1 MHGATAAS
9 SKGSSSAERRDKKIK
24 GVKRMTQAAVEMPR
38 EMPKDASASVI
49 AQHQATLKALPFS
62 DTRDFD
68 EAARG
73 FLGTI
78 DNAKVASPQ
87 GRTVWSLEPYAFLK
101 DEKAPLTVDP
111 SLWRQSRLNMNHG
124 LFEVLPGVYQV
135 RGLDIA
141 NMTLIEG
148 DKGVVVVDT
157 LTSIEGARAAMELYF
172 QHRGKKPVT
181 AVIFSHTH
189 TDHWG
194 GARGVLDDATLA
206 SGKVPI
212 IAPNLFMEH
221 AVSENII
228 AGPAMLRR
236 AQYQF
241 GPFLAKGVRG
251 HVDCGLGKSM
261 AAGAVALLRPTDLI
275 IATGDTRII
284 DGLEFEFQM
293 APNSEAPAEMHF
305 FVPRYRLL
313 NLAENCTHNF
323 HNLLPFRGADVRDA
337 LAWSKYLGEALQ
349 MWGGKAEAMC
359 GQHHWPVWGKE
370 RIDTMIRQQ
379 RDLYKFAHD
388 QTIRLMNHGLTATEI
403 AETIRLP
410 ASLDAAWH
418 GRGYYGHIRHNVKAI
433 YQKYLGWYDANPV
446 HLDPLPPVESGKKY
460 VEYMGGAQALLERAR
475 KDFAKGEFRFVAQAV
490 SHLVFADPDNQA
502 ARALLADTFEQLG
515 YAAES
520 STWRNAYLFGAQ
532 ELRQGMPKAPPRSAM
547 PRETLAALRTEQLW
561 DVLGVRLNGP
571 KAGGKRIVL
580 NWNFTDTNETFI
592 LNLENSA
599 LTYVAGAQA
608 DEADASFTLA
618 RGVLDEV
625 IAKLT
630 TFPDAVGAGKIKA
643 TGNPLKLGELMML
656 MDEFPR
662 MFEIV
667 EPKRTPVA

>member
-1 MHGATAAS
+1 MISVFRKDNIMTQT
-9 SKGSSSAERRDKKIK
+9 GSSETPKQ
-24 GVKRMTQAAVEMPR
+24 T
-38 EMPKDASASVI
+38 PKDASASVI
-49 AQHQATLKALPFS
+49 AQHAATLKALPFS

-68 EAARG
+68 DAARG
-73 FLGTI
+73 FLGTLE
-78 DNAKVASPQ
+78 NARITTPQ
-87 GRTVWSLEPYAFLK
+87 GRVVWSLEPYGFLSEA
-101 DEKAPLTVDP
+101 DAPPTVDP

-124 LFEVLPGVYQV
+124 IFEVVSGVYQI

-148 DKGVVVVDT
+148 DSGVIVVDT

-172 QHRGKKPVT
+172 KHRGKRPVA
-181 AVIFSHTH
+181 AVIFTHTH

-194 GARGVLDDATLA
+194 GARGVLDDEMLA
-206 SGKVPI
+206 SGQVPL

-241 GPFLAKGVRG
+241 GPLLAKGTRG
-251 HVDCGLGKSM
+251 QVDCGLGKSM
-261 AAGAVALLRPTDLI
+261 AAGSVALLRPTDLI
-275 IATGDTRII
+275 MATGDKRTI

-305 FVPRYRLL
+305 FIPRYKLL

-337 LAWSKYLGEALQ
+337 LAWSKYLNEAAQ
-349 MWGGKAEAMC
+349 MWGGKADAMC
-359 GQHHWPVWGKE
+359 GQHHWPVWGPE

-388 QTIRLMNHGLTATEI
+388 QTIRLMNHGLTAPEI
-403 AETIRLP
+403 AETIKLP
-410 ASLDAAWH
+410 ASLDGAWH
-418 GRGYYGHIRHNVKAI
+418 ARGYYGHIRHNVKAI

-446 HLDPLPPVESGKKY
+446 NLDPLPPVEGGRKY
-460 VEYMGGAQALLERAR
+460 VEYMGGAEAILARAGA
-475 KDFAKGEFRFVAQAV
+475 DFDKSEFRFVAQAL
-490 SHLVFADPDNQA
+490 SHLVFAEPDNQA

-515 YAAES
+515 YSAES
-520 STWRNAYLFGAQ
+520 ATWRNSYLFGAQ
-532 ELRQGMPKAPPRSAM
+532 ELRQGIPQVPARPPM

-571 KAGGKRIVL
+571 KAEGKHIVL
-580 NWNFTDTNETFI
+580 NWSFTDTNETFI
-592 LNLENSA
+592 LNLENCA
-599 LTYVAGAQA
+599 LTYTAGAQA
-608 DEADASFTLA
+608 ATADAGFTLA
-618 RGVLDEV
+618 RGTLDEV
-625 IAKLT
+625 IAKQT
-630 TFPDAVGAGKIKA
+630 SFPDAVAAGKIKF
-643 TGNPLKLGELMML
+643 TGNPMRLAELMML

-667 EPKRTPVA
+667 EPKRTKVR

>member
-1 MHGATAAS
+1 
-9 SKGSSSAERRDKKIK
+9 
-24 GVKRMTQAAVEMPR
+24 MTQTANSET
-38 EMPKDASASVI
+38 PKEASASVM
-49 AQHQATLKALPFS
+49 ALHAATRNALPFS

-73 FLGTI
+73 FLGTLEH
-78 DNAKVASPQ
+78 ARVVSAQ
-87 GRTVWSLEPYAFLK
+87 GRMVWSLEPYGFLS
-101 DEKAPLTVDP
+101 DAEAPPSVDP
-111 SLWRQSRLNMNHG
+111 SLWRQSRLNMHHG
-124 LFEVLPGVYQV
+124 LFEVVPGVYQV

-148 DKGVVVVDT
+148 DRGVIVVDT

-172 QHRGKKPVT
+172 QHRGRKPVA
-181 AVIFSHTH
+181 AVIFTHTH

-194 GARGVLDDATLA
+194 GARGVLDDEMLA
-206 SGKVPI
+206 SGRVPI
-212 IAPNLFMEH
+212 IAPNQFMEH

-241 GPFLAKGVRG
+241 GPFLAKGPRG
-251 HVDCGLGKSM
+251 QVDCGLGKSM
-261 AAGAVALLRPTDLI
+261 AAGSVALLRPTDLI
-275 IATGDTRII
+275 IATGDKRVI

-305 FVPRYRLL
+305 FIPRYKLL

-359 GQHHWPVWGKE
+359 GQHHWPVWGTE

-388 QTIRLMNHGLTATEI
+388 QTIRLMNHGLTANEI

-410 ASLDAAWH
+410 ASLDGAWH

-446 HLDPLPPVESGKKY
+446 NLDPLPPVESGRKY
-460 VEYMGGAQALLERAR
+460 VEYMGGAAAILERAA
-475 KDFAKGEFRFVAQAV
+475 KDFANGEFRFVAQV
-490 SHLVFADPDNQA
+490 LSHLVFAEPDNQA

-520 STWRNAYLFGAQ
+520 ATWRNAYLFGAQ
-532 ELRQGMPKAPPRSAM
+532 ELRQGMPKASPRPPM
-547 PRETLAALRTEQLW
+547 PRETLAALRTGQLW

-571 KAGGKRIVL
+571 KADGKRIVL
-580 NWNFTDTNETFI
+580 NWSFSDTGETFV
-592 LNLENSA
+592 LNLENCA
-599 LTYVAGAQA
+599 LTHVAGIQA
-608 DEADASFTLA
+608 AAADASFTLA
-618 RGVLDEV
+618 RSTLDEV
-625 IAKLT
+625 IAKQT
-630 TFPDAVGAGKIKA
+630 TFPEAVGAGKIKF
-643 TGNPLKLGELMML
+643 TGNPMRLGELMAL

-667 EPKRTPVA
+667 EPKRTAVN

>member
-1 MHGATAAS
+1 MTQTAA
-9 SKGSSSAERRDKKIK
+9 AETPK
-24 GVKRMTQAAVEMPR
+24 
-38 EMPKDASASVI
+38 EMPKEASASVI
-49 AQHQATLKALPFS
+49 AQHAATMKALPFS

-68 EAARG
+68 DAARG
-73 FLGTI
+73 FLGTVE
-78 DNAKVASPQ
+78 NARIPSPQ
-87 GRTVWSLEPYAFLK
+87 GRVVWSLESYGFLSA
-101 DEKAPLTVDP
+101 EQAPPTVDP
-111 SLWRQSRLNMNHG
+111 SLWRQSRLNMHHG
-124 LFEVLPGVYQV
+124 LFEVVPGVYQV

-141 NMTLIEG
+141 HMTLIEG
-148 DKGVVVVDT
+148 DSGVIVVDT
-157 LTSIEGARAAMELYF
+157 LTSIEGARAAMALYF
-172 QHRGKKPVT
+172 QHRGERKVS
-181 AVIFSHTH
+181 AVIFTHTH

-194 GARGVLDDATLA
+194 GARGVLDDEALA
-206 SGKVPI
+206 GGVPI

-251 HVDCGLGKSM
+251 QVDCGLGKSM

-305 FVPRYRLL
+305 FVPRYKLL

-349 MWGGKAEAMC
+349 MWGGKADAMC
-359 GQHHWPVWGKE
+359 GQHHWPVWGAQ

-379 RDLYKFAHD
+379 RDLYKFSHD

-403 AETIRLP
+403 AEPSRLP
-410 ASLDAAWH
+410 ASLEGAWH
-418 GRGYYGHIRHNVKAI
+418 TRGYYGHIRHNVKAI

-446 HLDPLPPVESGKKY
+446 HLDPLPPIESGKKY
-460 VEYMGGAQALLERAR
+460 VKYMGGAAALLERAN
-475 KDFAKGEFRFVAQAV
+475 KDFANGEFRFVAQAV

-520 STWRNAYLFGAQ
+520 ATWRNAYLFGAQ
-532 ELRQGMPKAPPRSAM
+532 ELRQGMPKTSPRPPM
-547 PRETLAALRTEQLW
+547 PRETLAALRTGQLW

-571 KAGGKRIVL
+571 KAEGKHIVL
-580 NWNFTDTNETFI
+580 NWDFSDTNERYVLT
-592 LNLENSA
+592 LENCA
-599 LTYVAGAQA
+599 LTYTEGVLA
-608 DEADASFTLA
+608 ENADASFTLA
-618 RGVLDEV
+618 RSTLDEV
-625 IAKLT
+625 IA
-630 TFPDAVGAGKIKA
+630 
-643 TGNPLKLGELMML
+643 
-656 MDEFPR
+656 
-662 MFEIV
+662 
-667 EPKRTPVA
+667 

>member
-1 MHGATAAS
+1 LPLREETKMSHIAS
-9 SKGSSSAERRDKKIK
+9 GDA
-24 GVKRMTQAAVEMPR
+24 
-38 EMPKDASASVI
+38 PKDASASVV
-49 AQHQATLKALPFS
+49 ALHEATLKALPFS
-62 DTRDFD
+62 DVRDFED
-68 EAARG
+68 AARG

-78 DNAKVASPQ
+78 EDARIVSPQ
-87 GRTVWSLEPYAFLK
+87 GRVIWSLEPYRFL
-101 DEKAPLTVDP
+101 DNTEAPPTVDP
-111 SLWRQSRLNMNHG
+111 SLWRQSRLNMHHG
-124 LFEVLPGVYQV
+124 LFEVVPGVYQV

-148 DKGVVVVDT
+148 DTGVIVVDT
-157 LTSIEGARAAMELYF
+157 LMSIEGARAAMELYF
-172 QHRGKKPVT
+172 QHRGNKPVS

-194 GARGVLDDATLA
+194 GARGVLDDAALA
-206 SGKVPI
+206 AGVPI
-212 IAPNLFMEH
+212 IAPNFFMEH

-228 AGPAMLRR
+228 AGPAMMRR

-241 GPFLAKGVRG
+241 GPLLAKGVRG
-251 HVDCGLGKSM
+251 QVDCGLGKSV

-275 IATGDTRII
+275 IATGDKRII
-284 DGLEFEFQM
+284 DGVEFEFQM

-305 FVPRYRLL
+305 FLPRYKLL

-349 MWGGKAEAMC
+349 MWGGKADAMC
-359 GQHHWPVWGKE
+359 GQHHWPVWGHE

-379 RDLYKFAHD
+379 RDLYKYAHD
-388 QTIRLMNHGLTATEI
+388 QTIRMMNHGLTAAEI

-410 ASLDAAWH
+410 KSLDGAWH

-446 HLDPLPPVESGKKY
+446 NLDPLPPVESGKKY
-460 VEYMGGAQALLERAR
+460 VEYMGGSDAILARAA
-475 KDFAKGEFRFVAQAV
+475 KDFAQGEFRFVAQAV
-490 SHLVFADPDNQA
+490 SHLVFAEPDNPA
-502 ARALLADTFEQLG
+502 ARAMLADTFEQLG

-532 ELRQGMPKAPPRSAM
+532 ELRQGMPDVPPRPGM

-561 DVLGVRLNGP
+561 DVLGIRLNGP
-571 KAGGKRIVL
+571 KAEGKRIVL
-580 NWNFTDTNETFI
+580 NWRFTDTNETFI

-608 DEADASFTLA
+608 ADAHASFTLA
-618 RGVLDEV
+618 RSTLDEV

-630 TFPDAVGAGKIKA
+630 NFPEAVSAGEIKFS
-643 TGNPLKLGELMML
+643 GEPLRLGELMML

-667 EPKRTPVA
+667 EPKRTTVT

>member
-1 MHGATAAS
+1 MTQTTAGETSRELPKAAS
-9 SKGSSSAERRDKKIK
+9 A
-24 GVKRMTQAAVEMPR
+24 P
-38 EMPKDASASVI
+38 VI
-49 AQHQATLKALPFS
+49 AQHEATLKALPFA

-68 EAARG
+68 DAARG

-78 DNAKVASPQ
+78 ENARVTSTQ
-87 GRTVWSLEPYAFLK
+87 GRVVWSLEPYGFLSE
-101 DEKAPLTVDP
+101 EKAPATVDP
-111 SLWRQSRLNMNHG
+111 SLWRQSRLNMHHG
-124 LFEVLPGVYQV
+124 LFEVVPGVYQV

-148 DKGVVVVDT
+148 DKGVIVVDT

-172 QHRGKKPVT
+172 QHRGKKPVA
-181 AVIFSHTH
+181 AVIFTHTH

-194 GARGVLDDATLA
+194 GARGVLDDAMLA
-206 SGKVPI
+206 AGVPI
-212 IAPNLFMEH
+212 IAPNFFMEH

-251 HVDCGLGKSM
+251 QVDCGLGKTM
-261 AAGAVALLRPTDLI
+261 AAGGVALLRPTDLI
-275 IATGDTRII
+275 IATGDKRVI
-284 DGLEFEFQM
+284 DGVEFEFQM

-305 FVPRYRLL
+305 FIPRYKLL

-379 RDLYKFAHD
+379 RDLYKYAHD
-388 QTIRLMNHGLTATEI
+388 QTIRLMNHGLNAAEI

-410 ASLDAAWH
+410 QSLEGAWH

-446 HLDPLPPVESGKKY
+446 NLDALPPIAAGKKY
-460 VEYMGGAQALLERAR
+460 VEYMGGADAILKRATA
-475 KDFAKGEFRFVAQAV
+475 DFAKGEFRFVAQAV
-490 SHLVFADPDNQA
+490 SHLVFAEPDNQA

-532 ELRQGMPKAPPRSAM
+532 ELRQGMPKTPPRSPM

-571 KAGGKRIVL
+571 KAEGKRIVL
-580 NWNFTDTNETFI
+580 NWSFTDTGETFV

-599 LTYVAGAQA
+599 LTYVKGAQA
-608 DEADASFTLA
+608 VDAHASFTLA
-618 RGVLDEV
+618 RSVLDEV

-630 TFPDAVGAGKIKA
+630 TFPEAVGAGKVKVS
-643 TGNPLKLGELMML
+643 GEPLRLGELMML

-667 EPKRTPVA
+667 EPKRTVVT

>member
-1 MHGATAAS
+1 MTHIAPGAA
-9 SKGSSSAERRDKKIK
+9 
-24 GVKRMTQAAVEMPR
+24 
-38 EMPKDASASVI
+38 PKNASASVV
-49 AQHQATLKALPFS
+49 ARHEATLKALPFS

-68 EAARG
+68 DAARG

-78 DNAKVASPQ
+78 EDARIVSPQ
-87 GRTVWSLEPYAFLK
+87 GRVVWSLEPYRFL
-101 DEKAPLTVDP
+101 DDTRAPPTVDP
-111 SLWRQSRLNMNHG
+111 SLWRQSRLNMHHG
-124 LFEVLPGVYQV
+124 LFEVVPGVYQV

-148 DKGVVVVDT
+148 DTGVIVVDT

-172 QHRGKKPVT
+172 WHRGKKPVS

-194 GARGVLDDATLA
+194 GARGVLDDAALA
-206 SGKVPI
+206 AGVPI
-212 IAPNLFMEH
+212 IAPNFFMEH

-241 GPFLAKGVRG
+241 GPLLAKGVRG
-251 HVDCGLGKSM
+251 QVDCGLGKSM
-261 AAGAVALLRPTDLI
+261 AAGSVALLRPTDLI
-275 IATGDTRII
+275 IATGDKRVI
-284 DGLEFEFQM
+284 DGIEFEFQM

-305 FVPRYRLL
+305 FLPRYKLL

-349 MWGGKAEAMC
+349 MWGGKADAMC
-359 GQHHWPVWGKE
+359 GQHHWPVWGHE

-379 RDLYKFAHD
+379 RDLYKYAHD
-388 QTIRLMNHGLTATEI
+388 QTIRLMNHGLTAAEI

-410 ASLDAAWH
+410 KSLDRAWH

-446 HLDPLPPVESGKKY
+446 NLDPLPPVESGKKY
-460 VEYMGGAQALLERAR
+460 VEYMGGADAILARAA

-490 SHLVFADPDNQA
+490 SHLVFAEPDNQT
-502 ARALLADTFEQLG
+502 ARAMLADTFEQLG
-515 YAAES
+515 YASES

-532 ELRQGMPKAPPRSAM
+532 ELRQGMPNVPPRPPM

-561 DVLGVRLNGP
+561 DVLGIRLNGP
-571 KAGGKRIVL
+571 KAEGKRIVL

-608 DEADASFTLA
+608 ADAHASFTLA
-618 RGVLDEV
+618 RSTLDEV

-630 TFPDAVGAGKIKA
+630 NFPEAVGAGKIKFS
-643 TGNPLKLGELMML
+643 GEPLRLGELMML

-667 EPKRTPVA
+667 EPKRTTVT

>member
-1 MHGATAAS
+1 MSEAQSAAPKQS
-9 SKGSSSAERRDKKIK
+9 
-24 GVKRMTQAAVEMPR
+24 
-38 EMPKDASASVI
+38 PKDASGAVV
-49 AQHQATLKALPFS
+49 AQHQAMLRTLPFS
-62 DTRDFD
+62 DTADFD
-68 EAARG
+68 DAKRG
-73 FLGTI
+73 FLGAI
-78 DNAKVASPQ
+78 ENAKIISAS
-87 GRTVWSLEPYAFLK
+87 GRTVWSLEPYGFLAQA
-101 DEKAPLTVDP
+101 EAPPTVNP

-124 LFEVLPGVYQV
+124 LFEVVPGVYQV

-148 DKGVVVVDT
+148 DSGVIVVDT
-157 LTSIEGARAAMELYF
+157 LTSIEGAAAAMQLYF
-172 QHRGKKPVT
+172 KHRGKKPVA
-181 AVIFSHTH
+181 AVIFTHTH

-194 GARGVLDDATLA
+194 GARGVLDDATLV

-241 GPFLAKGVRG
+241 GPLLAKGPRG
-251 HVDCGLGKSM
+251 QVDCGLGKSM
-261 AAGAVALLRPTDLI
+261 AAGAVALPRPTDLI
-275 IATGDTRII
+275 IATGDSRII
-284 DGLEFEFQM
+284 DGVAFEFQM

-305 FVPRYRLL
+305 FIPRYKVL

-337 LAWSKYLGEALQ
+337 LAWSKYLGEALR
-349 MWGGKAEAMC
+349 MWGGKADAMC
-359 GQHHWPVWGKE
+359 GQHHWPVWGQE

-410 ASLDAAWH
+410 KSLEGAWH
-418 GRGYYGHIRHNVKAI
+418 SRGYYGHIRHNVKAI

-446 HLDPLPPVESGKKY
+446 NLDPLPPVEVGKKF
-460 VEYMGGAQALLERAR
+460 VEYMGGGEAILARAA

-490 SHLVFADPDNQA
+490 SHLVFAEPDNAA
-502 ARALLADTFEQLG
+502 ARAMLAETFEQLG

-532 ELRQGMPKAPPRSAM
+532 ELRQGMPPTPPRPPM

-571 KAGGKRIVL
+571 KAEGKHIVL
-580 NWNFTDTNETFI
+580 NWRFSDTGETFV

-599 LTYVAGAQA
+599 LTYSEGVQS
-608 DEADASFTLA
+608 ERADASFELA
-618 RGVLDEV
+618 RSTLDEV
-625 IAKLT
+625 IAKQT
-630 TFPDAVGAGKIKA
+630 SFPEAVGAGKIKVG
-643 TGNPLKLGELMML
+643 GNPMRLAELMAL

-667 EPKRTPVA
+667 EPKRTAVS

>member
-1 MHGATAAS
+1 MSQPAEAPKESPKEAS
-9 SKGSSSAERRDKKIK
+9 S
-24 GVKRMTQAAVEMPR
+24 
-38 EMPKDASASVI
+38 SVI
-49 AQHQATLKALPFS
+49 AQNQAMCNALPFS
-62 DTRDFD
+62 DTADFD
-68 EAARG
+68 DAARG

-78 DNAKVASPQ
+78 DNARIANAQ
-87 GRTVWSLEPYAFLK
+87 GRVVWSLEAYGFLSEA
-101 DEKAPLTVDP
+101 DAPATVNP
-111 SLWRQSRLNMNHG
+111 SLWRQSRLNMHHG
-124 LFEVLPGVYQV
+124 LFEVVPGVYQV

-148 DKGVVVVDT
+148 DKGVIVVDT

-172 QHRGKKPVT
+172 KHRGRRPVS
-181 AVIFSHTH
+181 AVIFTHTH

-206 SGKVPI
+206 SGKVAI
-212 IAPNLFMEH
+212 IAPNFFMEH

-241 GPFLAKGVRG
+241 GPLLAKGVRG
-251 HVDCGLGKSM
+251 QVDCGLGKSM
-261 AAGAVALLRPTDLI
+261 AAGSVALVRPTDLI
-275 IATGDTRII
+275 IATGDRRTI
-284 DGLEFEFQM
+284 DGVEFEFQM
-293 APNSEAPAEMHF
+293 APNSEAPADMHF
-305 FVPRYRLL
+305 FIPRYKLL

-337 LAWSKYLGEALQ
+337 LAWSKYLNEALR
-349 MWGGKAEAMC
+349 MWGGKADAMC

-379 RDLYKFAHD
+379 RDVYKFAHD
-388 QTIRLMNHGLTATEI
+388 QTVRLMNHGLTATEI

-410 ASLDAAWH
+410 ESLEGAWH
-418 GRGYYGHIRHNVKAI
+418 IRGYYGHIRHNVKAI

-446 HLDPLPPVESGKKY
+446 NLDALPPVEAGKKY
-460 VEYMGGAQALLERAR
+460 VEYMGGGEAILARAR
-475 KDFAKGEFRFVAQAV
+475 ADFAKGEFRFVAQAV
-490 SHLVFADPDNQA
+490 SHLVFAEPDNQA

-532 ELRQGMPKAPPRSAM
+532 ELRQGMPKVPPRSPM
-547 PRETLAALRTEQLW
+547 PLDTLAALRTEQLW

-571 KAGGKRIVL
+571 KAEGKHIVL
-580 NWNFTDTNETFI
+580 NWTFTDTCETFA

-599 LTYVAGAQA
+599 LTYTEGVQA
-608 DEADASFTLA
+608 ANADASFTLA
-618 RGVLDEV
+618 RGVLDQV
-625 IAKLT
+625 IAKQI
-630 TFPDAVGAGKIKA
+630 TFQDAVEAGKIKV
-643 TGNPLKLGELMML
+643 LGDPARLTELMGL

-667 EPKRTPVA
+667 EPKRTMVS